1 MQRPRMPVEYGQLR
15 VSLEITHGKSSG
27 SSAPVKMPYVN
38 DATESI
44 VSMSRRLTTL
54 IVRSSK
60 NGGFRG
66 VQQSV

>member
-1 MQRPRMPVEYGQLR
+1 MQKPMMPVEYSQLR
-15 VSLEITHGKSSG
+15 GALEITHGNSSG

-54 IVRSSK
+54 IIRSGK

-66 VQQSV
+66 VK